1 MKRKAYLK
9 AVKTYRNQN
18 IELQMILLMKIMLSI
33 IQVSWLVIKNDKYN
47 FQN

>member
-1 MKRKAYLK
+1 
-9 AVKTYRNQN
+9 
-18 IELQMILLMKIMLSI
+18 MILLMKIMLSI